1 MLPVP
6 EVFALDAA
14 VAYRGKAM
22 RVAGRLHLEDSNG
35 QSLFRYLLSDG
46 TGAPVLVEAAGG
58 GYTLLRPFPSAAEPQ
73 TAGNTVTI
81 GDERYTLEV
90 TRKLKI
96 VEALGQVP
104 GAAPNATLLLS
115 GVFQGQTDR
124 LLRELV
130 LGTQR
135 QVYYLLKPLGPTD
148 FVSAQALAAMRE
160 AERRAAGESDED
172 WRY

>member
-1 MLPVP
+1 MQS
-6 EVFALDAA
+6 FALHAN
-14 VAYRGKAM
+14 VVYRDKPM
-22 RVAGRLHLEDSNG
+22 RVAGLMRLEDSSG
-35 QSLFRYLLSDG
+35 QPLTRYLFSDG
-46 TGAPVLVEAAGG
+46 SGAPVLVEAADGK
-58 GYTLLRPFPSAAEPQ
+58 YTLLRPFPPAAEPQ

-81 GDERYTLEV
+81 GDERYTLDS

-104 GAAPNATLLLS
+104 GAAPNAPLLLS

-135 QVYYLLKPLGPTD
+135 QVYYLLKPLALQD
-148 FVSAQALAAMRE
+148 LVSAETFSAARE
-160 AERRAAGESDED
+160 AERRAAGESDDDE
-172 WRY
+172 RY